1 MVLIEK
7 NAEGQTIARM
17 RATIWR
23 SNLEAI
29 MREYAMQGLP
39 LPLSNGMKVLV
50 YGEANHHPNYGFSFN
65 VTKIM
70 PDEEGDLERIRREIL
85 AALQKEGVLDR
96 NKALQLPPD
105 PQRIAVIS
113 SPDAAGYGD
122 FMDQLLNNSDRFV
135 FYPHL
140 FNAVMQGDRTAPSVM
155 DALNF
160 VEMTVDL
167 WDCVVIIR
175 GGGATTDMNG
185 FDDLN
190 LARRVATF
198 PLPVIVG
205 IGHER
210 DRNVLDEIACVRC
223 KTPTAVAAFLIDRL
237 RQSWTSSFNTFNT
250 IAREVLA
257 RLEREKRLLSQIE
270 IYLPVSV
277 NRFLENEKTKIAN
290 FKQSLP
296 VAVTTRTST
305 ELEKLRALGAVVE
318 SASANRLLRASESL
332 DNLSRILKD
341 SVSRKI
347 AEQTERI
354 NSLSSLVNALS
365 PVNTLRRGY
374 SITRINGKAVKSDS
388 DIEIGR
394 EVETE
399 TASFKFKSIIT
410 QK

>member
-113 SPDAAGYGD
+113 SPEAAGYGD

-305 ELEKLRALGAVVE
+305 ELEKLRALGVVVE
-318 SASANRLLRASESL
+318 SASAYRLLRASESL
-332 DNLSRILKD
+332 DNLSRILRD

-365 PVNTLRRGY
+365 PANTLRRGY